1 MTTVFGKGLRGRR
14 KPEVEDDVAQIADE
28 ANLWWTRRDFV
39 QNPVVR
45 TRVAAPASSPGTTP
59 PPRPAAEA
67 APVVDPALAGRGF
80 NEVFTTE
87 SLFGPAPAPADRPA
101 TAAADR
107 MRAHRPRPEPAAAPM
122 AETAPTAPSGAAAR
136 PRPRVPVNHPLFP
149 ALVRLGL
156 APEATWHDVQ
166 QAYRRLAKE
175 AHPDR
180 SGDGGEAMAD
190 LNAAYHA
197 LREARRYGIFGDD

>member
-14 KPEVEDDVAQIADE
+14 KPETEDEVAQIADE

-45 TRVAAPASSPGTTP
+45 TRTTP
-59 PPRPAAEA
+59 PPAPAPRPAAVEA
-67 APVVDPALAGRGF
+67 APVVDPALSGRGF

-87 SLFGPAPAPADRPA
+87 SLFGRAPATAPTGPAAGPTAATPATPAPPTAPAPHVDDAP
-101 TAAADR
+101 TAAAPPP
-107 MRAHRPRPEPAAAPM
+107 HAAP
-122 AETAPTAPSGAAAR
+122 
-136 PRPRVPVNHPLFP
+136 PRPRTRLPLNHPLFP
-149 ALVRLGL
+149 ALLRLGL
-156 APEATWHDVQ
+156 DAEATWPDVQ

-180 SGDGGEAMAD
+180 TGDDGEAMAD
-190 LNAAYHA
+190 LNAAYNA
-197 LREARRYGIFGDD
+197 LREARRYGVFGDD